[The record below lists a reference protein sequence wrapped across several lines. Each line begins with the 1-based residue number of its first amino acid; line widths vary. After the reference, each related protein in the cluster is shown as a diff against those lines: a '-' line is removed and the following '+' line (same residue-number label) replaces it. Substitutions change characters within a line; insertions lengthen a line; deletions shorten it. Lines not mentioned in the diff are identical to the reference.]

1 MSLFLPCSLQ
11 TKQMLTFPS
20 SFKQFRKRLATIFS
34 TVYQDREQVFFAELL
49 EKLNEGQPTSTLF
62 STGEAMAACERMTD
76 ENELLL
82 SEGIV
87 YKI

>member
-1 MSLFLPCSLQ
+1 M
-11 TKQMLTFPS
+11 KR
-20 SFKQFRKRLATIFS
+20 FKLFRKRLATVFS
-34 TVYQDREQVFFAELL
+34 TVYQDREQVFFTELL

-62 STGEAMAACERMTD
+62 GTGEATAACQRMSD
-76 ENELLL
+76 DNEIML